1 MYPEGYELGFIIWA
15 DWLMSADWK
24 LSYKEWK
31 EGIVEWIEEIKI
43 INRKLR
49 LRKFDSL
56 IRASLTER
64 CLGTILA
71 DIVASDKPF

>member
-43 INRKLR
+43 MNRKLR

-56 IRASLTER
+56 
-64 CLGTILA
+64 
-71 DIVASDKPF
+71 